1 MSTTAADPTALLPPN
16 STPQERAISFAT
28 ERAATIPVPNR
39 TLWNPWT
46 CPADTLPWLAWSLDV
61 KDWDSAWTERQKR
74 AAIAAS
80 VEVHRR
86 AGTVG
91 ALRRALSA
99 IGYEV
104 AINEATGQP
113 YTFDLEVE
121 VGDRGMDAE
130 TFDEA
135 ERIALANKNARS
147 HLRAVRAILRSNGR
161 LTLAAAANSG
171 VNTAVLPAWRRT
183 PALAEALLIVAAA
196 AHDID
201 TVTMLAPETNVTAL
215 EWEAVIA
222 LGIAPHVTAHLTA

>member
-16 STPQERAISFAT
+16 ATAQERAISRAT
-28 ERAATIPVPNR
+28 ERASTVPVPNR

-61 KDWDSAWTERQKR
+61 KDWDTAWTEHQKR

-86 AGTVG
+86 AGTIG
-91 ALRRALSA
+91 ALRRALAA

-104 AINEATGQP
+104 TVNEATGQP

-121 VGDRGMDAE
+121 VGDKGMGAE
-130 TFDEA
+130 TFNEA
-135 ERIALANKNARS
+135 ERIALRNKNARS

-161 LTLAAAANSG
+161 LTLAASASSG
-171 VNTAVLPAWRRT
+171 VNTAVLPYWRRT
-183 PALAEALLIVAAA
+183 PQLAEALLVVAAA

-201 TVTMLAPETNVTAL
+201 TVTFLAPDANSTAW
-215 EWEAVIA
+215 EWDAVIS
-222 LGIAPHVTAHLTA
+222 LGIAPHITANLNA